1 MGLVQSKWDNEECR
15 FEDGI
20 FFPDDTFIL
29 LTGSHSQGY
38 QAAVRQPLQ
47 FLMEANPDGWTAL
60 DPVCSAEYSSMLI
73 VGGGGSHEGDGFLA
87 VVEAATRRLIWLLH
101 LSGVEPFTEV
111 RVDGSL
117 LQAVSE
123 EYPFRYE
130 WTIPL
135 ESPHA
140 LHVIPGRIR

>member
-1 MGLVQSKWDNEECR
+1 MGHVQAKWEDEECR

-20 FFPDDTFIL
+20 FFSDDTFISL
-29 LTGSHSQGY
+29 AGSYSQGY

-47 FLMEANPDGWTAL
+47 SLMEANPDGWTAL
-60 DPVCSAEYSSMLI
+60 DPVCSAEYHSILI
-73 VGGGGSHEGDGFLA
+73 VGGGGSYESDGFLA
-87 VVEAATRRLIWLLH
+87 VVDASTRRLVWLLH

-117 LQAVSE
+117 LRATSA
-123 EYPFRYE
+123 EYPFRHE

-140 LHVIPGRIR
+140 LLAISSKEC